1 MIEEWGT
8 GGSWRRGVKGHSK
21 NHLFWNMMSM
31 ASLTRS
37 SAVKSESSILACRHE
52 EEPRLPQSKFLD
64 GFLESRILL
73 QLLGQALLGQA
84 LLAL

>member
-1 MIEEWGT
+1 
-8 GGSWRRGVKGHSK
+8 
-21 NHLFWNMMSM
+21 MMSM

-73 QLLGQALLGQA
+73 QLLGQALLAPPSSSSSSSSLTVTWSNLGQMEM
-84 LLAL
+84 L